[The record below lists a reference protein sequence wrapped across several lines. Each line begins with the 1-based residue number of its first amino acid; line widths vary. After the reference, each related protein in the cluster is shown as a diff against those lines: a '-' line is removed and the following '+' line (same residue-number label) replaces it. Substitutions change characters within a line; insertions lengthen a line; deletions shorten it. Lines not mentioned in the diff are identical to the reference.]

1 MCLFKNGVPRV
12 QSVPFSALHFWN
24 LSDWY
29 PHSCWWNPLRSQ
41 LTYPRKA
48 LSAMEKQTFEWFDP
62 REFSISET
70 AHLWFPSEIPW
81 NPIFFQGE
89 MSVFQHFNL
98 FCWWTSWVSHQ
109 IIVKRQYASVF
120 QLHDVCMKHLYFM
133 FFERTYAFMQIF
145 PKKQSTP
152 GLWWDVPFNIR
163 WVRGLF
169 HGFSPKKSQEYVAYR
184 KGYLEWRRGRPEG
197 ARGELTAE
205 ALEQQGLTENGP
217 WTTRWDVG
225 AVFLWTLWGKSYRE
239 IMGQS
244 PLKME
249 DV

>member
-133 FFERTYAFMQIF
+133 VFWKNICFSADF
-145 PKKQSTP
+145 PKKNNPPQVCGEMFLSTSVEFGDCSMDFP
-152 GLWWDVPFNIR
+152 PRKARSMWRTARATWNGAGVAPR
-163 WVRGLF
+163 V
-169 HGFSPKKSQEYVAYR
+169 HGAS
-184 KGYLEWRRGRPEG
+184 
-197 ARGELTAE
+197 
-205 ALEQQGLTENGP
+205 
-217 WTTRWDVG
+217 
-225 AVFLWTLWGKSYRE
+225 
-239 IMGQS
+239 
-244 PLKME
+244 
-249 DV
+249 

>member
-81 NPIFFQGE
+81 NPFFF
-89 MSVFQHFNL
+89 SRWNVSFSAFQSFLLVN
-98 FCWWTSWVSHQ
+98 FMGVPSNNS
-109 IIVKRQYASVF
+109 KASVCVSF
-120 QLHDVCMKHLYFM
+120 SASWRLH
-133 FFERTYAFMQIF
+133 E
-145 PKKQSTP
+145 TP
-152 GLWWDVPFNIR
+152 I
-163 WVRGLF
+163 F
-169 HGFSPKKSQEYVAYR
+169 HGFLKEHMLFCRFSKKNPPQVCGEMFLSTSVEFGDCSMDFPPRKARSMWRTARATWNGAGVAPR
-184 KGYLEWRRGRPEG
+184 VHG
-197 ARGELTAE
+197 A
-205 ALEQQGLTENGP
+205 
-217 WTTRWDVG
+217 
-225 AVFLWTLWGKSYRE
+225 S
-239 IMGQS
+239 
-244 PLKME
+244 
-249 DV
+249 